1 MPASL
6 QRLAVGDAEMSAYL
20 SAPEGEGPFPAMIV
34 IHHAPGVDRF
44 VQEIADNLAGE
55 GYAAIAP
62 DLFHRITDEMVEQTG
77 RSKRDQLIDPDIV
90 ADVNAAVD
98 FLLSH
103 EAVES
108 ERLGI
113 TGFCMG
119 GRVAWLAA
127 CANPCF
133 KAAVPFYGGNIMAPW
148 GAGTAS
154 PFELADGINCPMLFH
169 FGEID
174 GNPSQDDMRKL
185 DSELTRL
192 GKEHRFY
199 SYPNADH
206 AFMNRYMPQRYHRV
220 SAELA
225 WARTREFLAE
235 RLQPTPVRQGY
246 GS

>member
-1 MPASL
+1 MPASMQTL
-6 QRLAVGDAEMSAYL
+6 SVGGSSMSAYL
-20 SAPEGEGPFPAMIV
+20 SAPEGDGPFPAMVV

-44 VQEIADNLAGE
+44 VQEIADNLAKE
-55 GYAAIAP
+55 NYVAIAP
-62 DLFHRITDEMVEQTG
+62 NLFHRITDEMVEQTG
-77 RSKRDQLIDPDIV
+77 LSKRDQLSDPDII
-90 ADVNAAVD
+90 ADVNASVD
-98 FLLSH
+98 FLRSH
-103 EAVES
+103 GSVNP

-119 GRVAWLAA
+119 GRVVWLAA
-127 CANPCF
+127 CSNPHF

-148 GAGTAS
+148 GAGDVP

-174 GNPSQDDMRKL
+174 ANPSQDDMRAL
-185 DSELTRL
+185 DAELTRL

-206 AFMNRYMPQRYHRV
+206 AFMNRDMPARYHRT

-235 RLQPTPVRQGY
+235 KL
-246 GS
+246 

>member
-6 QRLAVGDAEMSAYL
+6 QRLKVDDQPMSAYL
-20 SAPEGEGPFPAMIV
+20 SVPDGDGPFPAMVV
-34 IHHAPGVDRF
+34 IHHAPGVDQFIR
-44 VQEIADNLAGE
+44 EHADRLAAE
-55 GYAAIAP
+55 GYVAVAP

-77 RSKRDQLIDPDIV
+77 RSRRDQLSDPEII

-98 FLLSH
+98 FLRSH
-103 EAVES
+103 ASVDH

-119 GRVAWLAA
+119 GRVTWLAA
-127 CANPCF
+127 CTNPHF
-133 KAAVPFYGGNIMAPW
+133 RAAIPYYGGNILVPW
-148 GAGTAS
+148 GAGEVA
-154 PFELADGINCPMLFH
+154 PFAMADGINCPVLFH

-174 GNPSQDDMRKL
+174 ANPSQDDMRAL
-185 DSELTRL
+185 DSVLTRL

-199 SYPNADH
+199 SYPAAGH
-206 AFMNRYMPQRYHRV
+206 AFMNRYMPQRYHRN

-235 RLQPTPVRQGY
+235 QLQPAPVG